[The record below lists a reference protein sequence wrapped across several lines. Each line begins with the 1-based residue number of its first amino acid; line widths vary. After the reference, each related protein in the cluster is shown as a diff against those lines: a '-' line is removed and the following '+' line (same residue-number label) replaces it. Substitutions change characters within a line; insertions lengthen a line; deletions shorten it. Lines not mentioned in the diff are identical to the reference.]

1 MRVIGYIE
9 HPTLKISIFKMD
21 QRISVKFENT
31 RYEQTYKLGEDER
44 LASVEAVQKLVD
56 AAMLE
61 AVMRQFEQMHQA
73 YISALSR
80 AFMEKNEP
88 VFEEII

>member
-21 QRISVKFENT
+21 QRISVKFENA

-44 LASVEAVQKLVD
+44 FATVEAVQKLVD
-56 AAMLE
+56 GAMLE

-73 YISALSR
+73 YIAALSR
-80 AFMEKNEP
+80 SFAEQNEP
-88 VFEEII
+88 LFEEII